1 MEPTGT
7 IIFSTVGRPHYGF
20 DLFSVDLTA
29 ANFDGHSSKNEW
41 TERRLSDGVSIN
53 SNGQFYDEDRSV
65 VFISERSGSA
75 RIYSQTPRDLKPR
88 QIPTVT
94 NALFHDRPTLN
105 NNRLYFTS
113 LHEPSGEVFQ
123 SSSAVYCTNL
133 DDGKTVRL
141 TPRGAV
147 DYSPAVSRSGKLVAV
162 ASYGFKSWEMEF
174 NELRTDIV
182 VFPASDPSNRIEIC
196 AGGWPAW
203 SGDST
208 IYFHRV
214 ADDGWW
220 SVFRVDL
227 PENIL
232 DVFEK
237 SSVVAAAT
245 PRRITPT
252 GLHAFTPAAS
262 HGGELIAVATRRK
275 REKAAEDFR
284 QVEIFN
290 VKENTFH
297 AVTER
302 INPNSHHL
310 NPFFSPESGSL
321 GYHRYRGV
329 STSFGESSVIP
340 HLERVNPPAGC
351 TLQMLRVNGE
361 FPSVSPDGNFVAFN
375 FIVYNPEIQGLYV
388 IKSDGSKRWNL
399 IKRQNA
405 FGTVWDPVEKG
416 VIYTAIG
423 PIFAPNSGTIHIARV
438 SFDPSHL
445 NDADREE
452 IKSDVKILTKENTG
466 NNGFPS
472 VSPDGKHV
480 VFRSGRNGNRNL
492 YVMDAVDGEHNGDV
506 RQLTDGPWID
516 TMPCWSPDGE
526 FIAFSSTRH
535 NPEKSEFHSLYLI
548 RPDGTGLRRIHVAG
562 REGSAEADRERINH
576 VWFSKDS
583 KWLLFTANMGGV
595 SAEPISLPNQYQ
607 PFGELFVCRV
617 DGSGLQRLTWN
628 AYENGTC
635 AWNWRDDLDVGSM
648 SMVDG
653 HVAGEPL
660 LGAFFEPLWL
670 TCDVGA
676 GKMQD

>member
-1 MEPTGT
+1 MDPTGT

-29 ANFDGHSSKNEW
+29 ASFNSESKNQR
-41 TERRLSDGVSIN
+41 TERRLSDGISIN
-53 SNGQFYDEDRSV
+53 SNGQFTDEDQSI
-65 VFISERSGSA
+65 VFVSERSGSA
-75 RIYSQTPRDLKPR
+75 RIYTQSPRDLTPH
-88 QIPTVT
+88 QIPTVA
-94 NALFHDRPTLN
+94 NALFHDRPTVK

-113 LHEPSGEVFQ
+113 LHEPSGEMYK

-133 DDGKTVRL
+133 DDWKTVRL
-141 TPRGAV
+141 TPRGAA
-147 DYSPAVSRSGKLVAV
+147 DYSPAVSKSGKFVAV
-162 ASYGFKSWEMEF
+162 ASYGFKSWETEF
-174 NELRTDIV
+174 NELHTDIV
-182 VFPASDPSNRIEIC
+182 VFPASDPTKRIEIC
-196 AGGWPAW
+196 AGGGWPAW

-227 PENIL
+227 PEN
-232 DVFEK
+232 FESYEK
-237 SSVVAAAT
+237 LVAAA

-252 GLHAFTPAAS
+252 ELHAFTPAAS
-262 HGGELIAVATRRK
+262 HDGKLIVVATRRK
-275 REKAAEDFR
+275 REKDDFR
-284 QVEIFN
+284 HIEIFD
-290 VKENTFH
+290 VERKTFH
-297 AVTER
+297 QVTER
-302 INPNSHHL
+302 LNPKFHHY
-310 NPFFSPESGSL
+310 NPFFSPESGFL
-321 GYHRYRGV
+321 GYHRYRGE
-329 STSFGESSVIP
+329 SSPGESIIP
-340 HLERVNPPAGC
+340 HLERVNPPTGC

-361 FPSVSPDGNFVAFN
+361 FPSVSIDGKFIAFN
-375 FIVYNPEIQGLYV
+375 FIVYNPEVQGLYV

-399 IKRQNA
+399 IKRQSA
-405 FGTVWDPVEKG
+405 FHSVWDPVEKG

-423 PIFAPNSGTIHIARV
+423 PIFAPNSGTIHIVRV

-445 NDADREE
+445 NDVDREE
-452 IKSDVKILTKENTG
+452 IPTDIKILTKENTG

-472 VSPDGKHV
+472 ISPDGKHM

-492 YVMDAVDGEHNGDV
+492 YIMDAVDGEHNGDI

-535 NPEKSEFHSLYLI
+535 NPDKSEFHSLYLI
-548 RPDGTGLRRIHVAG
+548 RPDGTDLRRIYVAG
-562 REGSAEADRERINH
+562 REGSKETDRERINH
-576 VWFSKDS
+576 VWFSQDS

-648 SMVDG
+648 SMVDD

-660 LGAFFEPLWL
+660 MGQFFEPLWL
-670 TCDVGA
+670 TCDIGVVPIN
-676 GKMQD
+676 